1 MAATA
6 GGNANNNPMTIMYPS
21 WHSEGRHELQGDF
34 KLWWTGVHDIGLK
47 ELTLDSDALELTN
60 FALSNNTEVLVYV
73 EKINDGRVAVSKGD
87 VVALDG
93 GDEGVGNEVVGV
105 QAVVNE
111 SDSSDTE
118 SNEGG
123 SKSGSNNDNECVIF
137 EDSEEERATGV
148 NDGFDSE
155 HESLVNL
162 ISKKKCRKASHVGS
176 SSGHWNVE
184 EGNGELSEGYE
195 TEEL

>member
-1 MAATA
+1 
-6 GGNANNNPMTIMYPS
+6 
-21 WHSEGRHELQGDF
+21 
-34 KLWWTGVHDIGLK
+34 
-47 ELTLDSDALELTN
+47 LTN
-60 FALSNNTEVLVYV
+60 LALSNNTEVLIYV
-73 EKINDGRVAVSKGD
+73 EKINDGRVVVSKGD

-118 SNEGG
+118 SSEGG
-123 SKSGSNNDNECVIF
+123 SKSGSKNDNECVIF

-155 HESLVNL
+155 DESLVNL